1 MNTSQKID
9 KSPNIHLDV
18 EYTKDDSVHLI
29 QANATIKLFEGLKA
43 NVKKSHHKD
52 EWKKSSELIDLTL
65 AEVEALLLHLDSLI
79 SEINQALGIDQ
90 NSIGIPDIKKNFSGL
105 AIALKKM
112 NENIDNHEKHLNR
125 LSFSL
130 YVNEKENLK
139 KQIEE
144 EKKQVA
150 ELTRRFKELAAVGGN
165 DASNM
170 SARMSLEEDFDDSEN
185 FTS

>member
-43 NVKKSHHKD
+43 DVKKSHYKD

-125 LSFSL
+125 LSL
-130 YVNEKENLK
+130 NVNEKESLK
-139 KQIEE
+139 KQIED

-150 ELTRRFKELAAVGGN
+150 ELTRRFKELASVGGN

-170 SARMSLEEDFDDSEN
+170 SARMSLEEDFNDSEN

>member
-125 LSFSL
+125 LSL
-130 YVNEKENLK
+130 NVNEKESLK
-139 KQIEE
+139 KQIED

-150 ELTRRFKELAAVGGN
+150 ELTRRFKELASVGGN

-170 SARMSLEEDFDDSEN
+170 RARMWLEEDFDDSEN
-185 FTS
+185 LTS